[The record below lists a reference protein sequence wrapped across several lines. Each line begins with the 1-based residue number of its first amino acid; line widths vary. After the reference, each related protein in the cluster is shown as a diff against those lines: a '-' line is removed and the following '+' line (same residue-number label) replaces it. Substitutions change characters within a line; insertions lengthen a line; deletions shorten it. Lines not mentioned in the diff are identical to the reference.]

1 MYSSDKAIESSI
13 EDFLNRTD
21 FSEKLAQ
28 SIISWKEKE
37 SLVISICGEWGYGK
51 SSVINLMKEWF
62 QVEKKEI
69 TIFEFNPWVFSGEG
83 DLTKYFFEELANE
96 LSKSKTEKDKEIARK
111 LRLYLKLLDLIPE
124 KSGYS
129 FITELFVILGL
140 FGIGASKLIEIFHIQ
155 AGSISSIKN
164 ILFITGIICIVIS
177 IYKDFLKKLAD
188 YFDSNEKLNN
198 TSVLSLK
205 KDLQKTLKERDKKLL
220 VIIDD
225 IDRLSQSEMR
235 QIFKLVKI
243 NTDFPNTIYVLSF
256 DEKVVACNLE
266 EQNGVSG
273 RDYLNKIVQISF
285 NVPHVKQHKINEFL
299 LKEIDLVLSTLP
311 PSKKQYYDEMYYAN
325 IYNSGFKNFF
335 RTIRDV
341 KRFSNSLEFNISLM
355 HKEYTMEVNPI
366 DFIAIESIRV
376 FCPEF
381 YYIMKSRNS
390 LFTKRE
396 SDEKDNR
403 KEEIE
408 AILKKVDEKY
418 LNDLNSLL
426 FALFPQMSTIFG
438 NTEYGY
444 EVQSI
449 WNKQL
454 RVCSTDYFDA
464 YFTLIPG
471 GDEEELSQYEL
482 DSILKKIKN
491 KEQFENLLIQYIDD
505 KKIDKVLWR
514 LQDYTNDE
522 NYMSIEYAENVVQVI
537 FDISDSLPNKKEK
550 WQFETILNAE
560 RIILQILRRQ
570 KDVIKNYEI
579 FKNTIPPS
587 KGLAGPVEIIS
598 FESEATEEN
607 RLIPVE
613 KINEL
618 QFLCVSKIKEFSD
631 NGKLIDNDDFVSIL
645 YRWKEWDDSKGWK
658 TYVEKLISTDSGLL
672 TFVEKFKYENR
683 RQTAFSYDDLKQFVE
698 PQIVKSKLQ
707 KIKQTNNIQ
716 YESNKDSIDI
726 FLSDLKKTYNFD
738 IKST

>member
-1 MYSSDKAIESSI
+1 MYSPDKAIESLS

-21 FSEKLAQ
+21 FSQHLAQ
-28 SIISWKEKE
+28 SIISWSGKE

-62 QVEKKEI
+62 ELNNKGI
-69 TIFEFNPWVFSGEG
+69 TIFEFNPWIFSGEG
-83 DLTKYFFEELANE
+83 DLSKYFFEELAKE
-96 LSKSKTEKDKEIARK
+96 LSNSKAKKDKEIARM
-111 LRLYLKLLDLIPE
+111 LRSYSKLLNLIPA
-124 KSGYS
+124 KSSYS
-129 FITELFVILGL
+129 FIKNSFTILSL
-140 FGIGASKLIEIFHIQ
+140 FGIGASILIETFHFQ
-155 AGSISSIKN
+155 TVTVSYIKN
-164 ILFITGIICIVIS
+164 IFLIVSFICIAITFS
-177 IYKDFLKKLAD
+177 NDFLINLAD
-188 YFDSNEKLNN
+188 YFDTSEKLDD
-198 TSVLSLK
+198 TSVLFLK

-266 EQNGVSG
+266 EQSGVSG

-299 LKEIDLVLSTLP
+299 LKEIDRVLSTLP
-311 PSKKQYYDEMYYAN
+311 PSKKQYYNEMYYAN

-355 HKEYTMEVNPI
+355 HKEYSMEVNPI

-381 YYIMKSRNS
+381 YITMKSRNN
-390 LFTKRE
+390 LFTKKKA
-396 SDEKDNR
+396 DGKDNR

-418 LNDLNSLL
+418 RNDLNSLL

-438 NTEYGY
+438 NTDYGY
-444 EVQSI
+444 DVQSI

-482 DSILKKIKN
+482 DSILKKIRN
-491 KEQFENLLIQYIDD
+491 KEQFENLLIQYIDN

-522 NYMSIEYAENVVQVI
+522 NQMSIEYAENVVQVI

-550 WQFETILNAE
+550 FQFETILNAE

-570 KDVIKNYEI
+570 KEIIKNYEI
-579 FKNTIPPS
+579 FKNTIPRS
-587 KGLAGPVEIIS
+587 KGVAGPVEIIS
-598 FESEATEEN
+598 GQSKTTEEN
-607 RLIPVE
+607 RLIPVD
-613 KINEL
+613 KLKEL
-618 QFLCVSKIKEFSD
+618 QLLCVSKIKEFSD
-631 NGKLIDNDDFVSIL
+631 NGKLIDNDGFVSIL

-658 TYVEKLISTDSGLL
+658 VYVEKLISTDDGLI
-672 TFVEKFKYENR
+672 TFIEKFRCENS
-683 RQTAFSYDDLKQFVE
+683 RQTVFSYDDLKQFAE
-698 PQIVKSKLQ
+698 SQIVKSRLQ
-707 KIKQTNNIQ
+707 QIKQTSNIQ
-716 YESNKDSIDI
+716 YENKKDIIDI
-726 FLSDLKKTYNFD
+726 FFK
-738 IKST
+738 

>member
-1 MYSSDKAIESSI
+1 MYSSDKAIESW
-13 EDFLNRTD
+13 EDDFLGRAD
-21 FSEKLAQ
+21 FSQKLAQ
-28 SIISWKEKE
+28 SIISWNGNE

-62 QVEKKEI
+62 GLKNKKI
-69 TIFEFNPWVFSGEG
+69 TIFEFNPWTFSGEG
-83 DLTKYFFEELANE
+83 DLSKYFFEELAKE
-96 LSKSKTEKDKEIARK
+96 LSNSKTKTDKEIARK
-111 LRLYLKLLDLIPE
+111 LRSYSKLLDLIPE
-124 KSGYS
+124 KSSYS
-129 FITELFVILGL
+129 SIKDLYVGF
-140 FGIGASKLIEIFHIQ
+140 FGIIAGGLIEIFNIQ
-155 AGSISSIKN
+155 AEKISFIRDLLYYGG
-164 ILFITGIICIVIS
+164 LFYIFVIIVGPVIQN
-177 IYKDFLKKLAD
+177 LCNKLAD
-188 YFDSNEKLNN
+188 YFDSNVKLND

-205 KDLQKTLKERDKKLL
+205 KDLQKTLKERDQKLL

-225 IDRLSQSEMR
+225 IDRLSQAEMR

-256 DEKVVACNLE
+256 DEKIVACNLE
-266 EQNGVSG
+266 EQKGVSG
-273 RDYLNKIVQISF
+273 KDYLNKIVQISF

-299 LKEIDLVLSTLP
+299 LKEIDRVLSNLP
-311 PSKKQYYDEMYYAN
+311 PSKENYYTKMYYLD

-341 KRFSNSLEFNISLM
+341 KRFLNSLEFNISLM

-381 YYIMKSRNS
+381 YSIMKSRNS
-390 LFTKRE
+390 LFTKRKSE
-396 SDEKDNR
+396 GKDNR

-408 AILKKVDEKY
+408 VILKEVDEKY
-418 LNDLNSLL
+418 RNDLNSLL
-426 FALFPQMSTIFG
+426 FALFPQMSIIFG

-482 DSILKKIKN
+482 DSILKNIRN
-491 KEQFENLLIQYIDD
+491 KEQFENLLIQSINN

-522 NYMSIEYAENVVQVI
+522 NHMSIEYAENVVQAI
-537 FDISDSLPNKKEK
+537 FDISDLLPNKKEK
-550 WQFETILNAE
+550 WQFETFLNAE
-560 RIILQILRRQ
+560 RIILQILKRQ
-570 KDVIKNYEI
+570 RDVIKNYEI
-579 FKNTIPPS
+579 FRNTIPLS
-587 KGLAGPVEIIS
+587 KGLAGPVDIIS
-598 FESEATEEN
+598 FESEVTEEN

-613 KINEL
+613 KLSEL
-618 QFLCVSKIKEFSD
+618 QLLCVSKIKEFSN

-645 YRWKEWDDSKGWK
+645 YRWKEWDGSKGWDAYIK
-658 TYVEKLISTDSGLL
+658 KLTNTDDGLI
-672 TFVEKFKYENR
+672 TFVEKFRHENS
-683 RQTAFSYDDLKQFVE
+683 RQTVFSYDDLKQFSE
-698 PQIVKSKLQ
+698 PQRVKSRLQ
-707 KIKQTNNIQ
+707 KIKQTNDIQ
-716 YESNKDSIDI
+716 YENKKEIIDI
-726 FLSDLKKTYNFD
+726 FLNEFKENV
-738 IKST
+738 

>member
-1 MYSSDKAIESSI
+1 MYSSDKAIESW
-13 EDFLNRTD
+13 EDDFLGRTD
-21 FSEKLAQ
+21 FSQKLAQ
-28 SIISWKEKE
+28 SIISWNGNE

-62 QVEKKEI
+62 GLKNKKI
-69 TIFEFNPWVFSGEG
+69 TIFEFNPWTFSGEG
-83 DLTKYFFEELANE
+83 DLSKYFFEELAKE
-96 LSKSKTEKDKEIARK
+96 LSNSKTKTDKEIARK
-111 LRLYLKLLDLIPE
+111 LRSYSKLLDLIPE
-124 KSGYS
+124 KSSYS
-129 FITELFVILGL
+129 SIKDLYVGF
-140 FGIGASKLIEIFHIQ
+140 FGIIAGGLIEISNIQ
-155 AGSISSIKN
+155 AEKISFIRDLLYYGG
-164 ILFITGIICIVIS
+164 LFYIFVIIVGPVIQN
-177 IYKDFLKKLAD
+177 LCNKLAD
-188 YFDSNEKLNN
+188 YFDSNVKLND

-205 KDLQKTLKERDKKLL
+205 KDLQKTLKERDQKLL

-266 EQNGVSG
+266 EQSGVSG
-273 RDYLNKIVQISF
+273 KEYLNKIVQISY
-285 NVPHVKQHKINEFL
+285 NVPYTKKYKIDGFL
-299 LKEIDLVLSTLP
+299 LEEIDRVLSNLP
-311 PSKKQYYDEMYYAN
+311 PSKENYYTKMYYLD

-341 KRFSNSLEFNISLM
+341 KRFLNSLEFNISLM

-381 YYIMKSRNS
+381 YSIMKSRNS
-390 LFTKRE
+390 LFTKRKSE
-396 SDEKDNR
+396 GKDNR

-408 AILKKVDEKY
+408 VILKEVDEKY
-418 LNDLNSLL
+418 RNDLNSLL

-482 DSILKKIKN
+482 DSILKKIRN
-491 KEQFENLLIQYIDD
+491 KEQFENLLIQSINN

-522 NYMSIEYAENVVQVI
+522 NHMSIEYAENVVQAI
-537 FDISDSLPNKKEK
+537 FDISDLLPNKKEK
-550 WQFETILNAE
+550 MQFETFLNAE
-560 RIILQILRRQ
+560 RIILQILKRQ
-570 KDVIKNYEI
+570 RDVIKNYEI
-579 FKNTIPPS
+579 FRNTIPLS
-587 KGLAGPVEIIS
+587 KGLAGPVDIIS
-598 FESEATEEN
+598 FESEVTEEN

-613 KINEL
+613 KLSEL
-618 QFLCVSKIKEFSD
+618 QLLCVSKIKEFSN

-645 YRWKEWDDSKGWK
+645 YRWKEWDDSKGWDAYIK
-658 TYVEKLISTDSGLL
+658 KLTSTDDGLI
-672 TFVEKFKYENR
+672 TFVEKFKHENS
-683 RQTAFSYDDLKQFVE
+683 RQTVFSYDDLKQFSE
-698 PQIVKSKLQ
+698 PQRVKYRLQ
-707 KIKQTNNIQ
+707 KIKQTNDIQ
-716 YESNKDSIDI
+716 YENKKEIIDI
-726 FLSDLKKTYNFD
+726 FLNEFKENV
-738 IKST
+738 

>member
-1 MYSSDKAIESSI
+1 MYAPDKAIESCR
-13 EDFLNRTD
+13 EDFLHRTD
-21 FSEKLAQ
+21 FSQKLAQ
-28 SIISWKEKE
+28 SIISWNEKE
-37 SLVISICGEWGYGK
+37 SLVLSICGEWGYGK

-62 QVEKKEI
+62 EIENKEI
-69 TIFEFNPWVFSGEG
+69 TIFEFNPWIFSGEG
-83 DLTKYFFEELANE
+83 DLSKYFFEELAKE
-96 LSKSKTEKDKEIARK
+96 LSNSKTEKDEEIAKK
-111 LRLYLKLLDLIPE
+111 LRLYSKLLDLIPE

-129 FITELFVILGL
+129 FIKDSFTILSL
-140 FGIGASKLIEIFHIQ
+140 VGIGASILIETFHFQ
-155 AGSISSIKN
+155 TVTVSYIKN
-164 ILFITGIICIVIS
+164 IFLIVSFICIAITFS
-177 IYKDFLKKLAD
+177 KDFLNKLAD
-188 YFDSNEKLNN
+188 YFDSSEKLDN

-205 KDLQKTLKERDKKLL
+205 KDLQNTLKERDKKLL

-256 DEKVVACNLE
+256 DEKVVTCNLS
-266 EQNGVSG
+266 EQIGVSG
-273 RDYLNKIVQISF
+273 RDYLNKIVQIIF

-299 LKEIDLVLSTLP
+299 LKEIDRILSTLP
-311 PSKKQYYDEMYYAN
+311 PSKKHYYNEMYYAN

-355 HKEYTMEVNPI
+355 HKEYSMEVNPI

-376 FCPEF
+376 FCPDF
-381 YYIMKSRNS
+381 YYTMKSRKT
-390 LFTKRE
+390 LFTKVKIDR
-396 SDEKDNR
+396 DDGR

-408 AILKKVDEKY
+408 AILKEVDEKY
-418 LNDLNSLL
+418 RNDLNSLL

-454 RVCSTDYFDA
+454 RVCSTNYFDA

-482 DSILKKIKN
+482 DSILKKIRN
-491 KEQFENLLIQYIDD
+491 MEQFENLLIQYIDN
-505 KKIDKVLWR
+505 KKINKVLWR

-522 NYMSIEYAENVVQVI
+522 NHMSIEYAENVVQVI

-550 WQFETILNAE
+550 GQFETILDAE
-560 RIILQILRRQ
+560 RIILQILKRQ

-579 FKNTIPPS
+579 FKNTIPLS

-607 RLIPVE
+607 RLVPVE
-613 KINEL
+613 KLNEL
-618 QFLCVSKIKEFSD
+618 QLLCVSKIKEFSD

-658 TYVEKLISTDSGLL
+658 TYIKKLISTDDGLI
-672 TFVEKFKYENR
+672 TFVEKFIYENS
-683 RQTAFSYDDLKQFVE
+683 RQTVFSYDDLNQFAE
-698 PQIVKSKLQ
+698 PQIVKYRLQ
-707 KIKQTNNIQ
+707 KMKQTNNIQ
-716 YESNKDSIDI
+716 YENKKDIIDI
-726 FLSDLKKTYNFD
+726 FLKDFKENV
-738 IKST
+738 